1 MKRLETL
8 IKLKQYSILMLIA
21 AGLTGCAMSSNTAF
35 TAVGEKVEA
44 VGGLDG
50 SKHQLRM
57 YSG

>member
-1 MKRLETL
+1 
-8 IKLKQYSILMLIA
+8 MLIA
-21 AGLTGCAMSSNTAF
+21 AGLTGCVMSSNTAF